1 MRIYELIFIVKPDLP
16 EEGTQAAIEQVKTAL
31 TDGGATLDKVDE
43 WGKRRLAYRVQ
54 GYTDGYYVF
63 IQYSADDKSTLPREV
78 ERRLRVADDVIKF
91 MTIRI
96 DEELQRLEKLKKR
109 RDKRAANSPQRSP
122 RPSGPRG
129 SSPGAPP
136 EFVPKKPK
144 VAEPAA
150 PEPKAPDAAT
160 PDAATPVAAA
170 PAVAASAPAESA
182 APSDAVTTDDAATS

>member
-16 EEGTQAAIEQVKTAL
+16 EAGTQAAIEQVKTAL

-96 DEELQRLEKLKKR
+96 DEELQRLAKLKKR

-150 PEPKAPDAAT
+150 PEPKASGAAT
-160 PDAATPVAAA
+160 PTAATPVAAA
-170 PAVAASAPAESA
+170 PAVVASAPAESA
-182 APSDAVTTDDAATS
+182 APSDAVSTDDAATS

>member
-150 PEPKAPDAAT
+150 PEPKAPAAAT

-170 PAVAASAPAESA
+170 PAVAESAPAESA
-182 APSDAVTTDDAATS
+182 APSDAVSTDDAATS